1 MRLEF
6 SKAAYPTI
14 TSMAQLEGENG
25 AGLSALTTQRRRELL
40 EDKSGLTEVEKTD
53 GAWPAVE
60 RAGGGRLAV
69 ADLAKIWESQIAPAE
84 KEPATRKGY
93 FAAWR
98 TVVTFALS
106 HDDVGMVLP
115 MTQDTLKSFTVE
127 LLIVGYSV
135 NSIKNI
141 WSAIED
147 RPRGIGCGAITH
159 HWRTI
164 AFSSGL

>member
-1 MRLEF
+1 MAHPAEVMYRNDKTLAAATAAAQKEATKAALAENLTYSTFVRLEF

-115 MTQDTLKSFTVE
+115 MTQDT
-127 LLIVGYSV
+127 
-135 NSIKNI
+135 
-141 WSAIED
+141 
-147 RPRGIGCGAITH
+147 
-159 HWRTI
+159 
-164 AFSSGL
+164 